1 MKLPESNSIIA
12 IIVVAVVT
20 IIAQFP
26 AVSHWIDQITS
37 ENTHL
42 VTIVEGIV
50 GIILLLFATRK
61 GESATVAQTPPKTGG
76 R

>member
-1 MKLPESNSIIA
+1 MKLPESNSTIAMII
-12 IIVVAVVT
+12 VAVVT

-26 AVSHWIDQITS
+26 AVDKWIGQVTA

-50 GIILLLFATRK
+50 GILLLIFAARK
-61 GESATVAQTPPKTGG
+61 TTPSV
-76 R
+76 